1 MFFQRKKLAVLVLVF
16 TSFASNFAFAQGP
29 DKWSLQKCVDY
40 ALEHNITVQ
49 QTDLQARYSA
59 LALKESKVSQIPS
72 LSANLNAGYRF
83 GLTENPTTGI
93 LENNKFFNSGA
104 GMQSGVTLFNWFSL
118 KNTIEANKITVEADN
133 QQTNKVK
140 NDIALNVATG
150 YLQVLLAKEQVNIAR
165 NQVDLSRS
173 QLENTRKQV
182 DAGKLPE
189 INAAELEAQL
199 ARDSSSLISAETS
212 VAQSLLLM
220 KALLTL
226 DAGTSF
232 DIDTPPVDMIPVEPL
247 ADLQP
252 ESVYALALANL
263 PQQKVNE
270 LRLLAAKRN
279 VAAARGRMFP
289 TLSASGSIGTN
300 YADVNF
306 PITTIGPKTSTGA
319 TVNVGGIDYDVEAP
333 SRIVIGQTS
342 TPFGKQIKNNFGQSI
357 GINLIIPLFNGRSA
371 RTNWDRAKLNVIQ
384 YELTKQQGDL
394 QLKQD
399 IYTAYTNAVAA
410 VEKFNANKKTV
421 EASQKTFDFAQKRY
435 DVGLL
440 STFELITSQNNLQ
453 RAKYDLVYAQ
463 YDYVFK
469 MKLLEFYKGQGL
481 KL

>member
-1 MFFQRKKLAVLVLVF
+1 MRNQSIRLAVAVISF
-16 TSFASNFAFAQGP
+16 TVSFPGISLAQAGE
-29 DKWSLQKCVDY
+29 KWGLQKCVDY

-49 QTDLQARYSA
+49 QTDIQARYSA
-59 LALKESKVSQIPS
+59 LALKESKFSQIPS
-72 LSANLNAGYRF
+72 LGIGLNAGYRF

-93 LENNKFFNSGA
+93 LENNKFFNA
-104 GMQSGVTLFNWFSL
+104 GGGVQSGVTLFNWFSL
-118 KNTIEANKITVEADN
+118 KNTIEANKITLQADN
-133 QQTNKVK
+133 QQVKKVK
-140 NDIALNVATG
+140 DDIALNVANA
-150 YLQVLLAKEQVNIAR
+150 YLQILLSREQVNIAK
-165 NQVDLSRS
+165 NQIELSGS

-182 DAGKLPE
+182 DAGTLPE
-189 INAAELEAQL
+189 LNAAELEAQL
-199 ARDSSSLISAETS
+199 ARDSSTLITAETTA
-212 VAQSLLLM
+212 AQSLLLM
-220 KALLTL
+220 KALLTM
-226 DAGTSF
+226 DAGTPF
-232 DIDTPPVDMIPVEPL
+232 DVDTPPVDLIPIEPL

-270 LRLLAAKRN
+270 LRLQAAKKS
-279 VAAARGRMFP
+279 ADAARGRMFP
-289 TLSASGSIGTN
+289 TLSASGSIGSN
-300 YADVNF
+300 YADVKF
-306 PITTIGPKTSTGA
+306 PVTTIGPKTSTGA
-319 TVNVGGIDYDVEAP
+319 TVNIAGTDYDVEAP
-333 SRIVIGQTS
+333 SRVVIGETS

-357 GINLIIPLFNGRSA
+357 GISLNIPLFNGRSA
-371 RTNWDRAKLNVIQ
+371 RTNWERSKLNVIN

-421 EASQKTFDFAQKRY
+421 ETSQKAFDFAQKRY

-453 RAKYDLVYAQ
+453 RARYDLIYAQ